1 MHQIVVN
8 RSVAAFRRPPRLFLA
23 SYDILANSR
32 RHDAIMHNNAS
43 SCLHP
48 RSFHASTSVRFAVR
62 RRRRAGG
69 DVPVADEQ
77 RRQSPRKVDGGVPDR
92 SWEFGAEDDDDAR
105 VEKPLGIRHESDTDV
120 DRFRQRTAELLD
132 KLHAALAPLGPP
144 VNDPFVLVR
153 GEEEGLGPFLLLD
166 LGPVHGQ
173 YTLQVDYEQAMV
185 LLSSPLSGQIYY
197 ILSAST
203 GEFCG
208 LEDGHSL
215 EGMLVRDLIRQI
227 YGVPQL

>member
-1 MHQIVVN
+1 MHSNV
-8 RSVAAFRRPPRLFLA
+8 
-23 SYDILANSR
+23 
-32 RHDAIMHNNAS
+32 S
-43 SCLHP
+43 SSLH
-48 RSFHASTSVRFAVR
+48 RCSFHGSTSVRFAVR

-69 DVPVADEQ
+69 DLPVSDEQ
-77 RRQSPRKVDGGVPDR
+77 RRQSRRKAGGGVLDH
-92 SWEFGAEDDDDAR
+92 SWEHGADDDEDEAR
-105 VEKPLGIRHESDTDV
+105 VEKPLRIRHESDDDV
-120 DRFRQRTAELLD
+120 DRFRQRSSELLD

-173 YTLQVDYEQAMV
+173 YTLQVDEEQAMV